1 MEFNPT
7 GTMNTELIVTGATGF
22 TGKFVVQEL
31 LSRGIKFDC
40 LVRNPAKAEMLNSQG
55 ITTVEA
61 DLSNL
66 ESLLS
71 VLPKYKKLINVASI
85 GFGAAPIIVK
95 ACEESGI
102 NRAVFVG
109 TTAIFTSLA
118 AQTKSV
124 RKAAEQAIMSSNLDY
139 TILRPTMIYGTP
151 DDRNM
156 IKLLRLIQKSPIIP
170 VLGSGEALQQPVH
183 VQDVAWA
190 ICEVLDRAHTYR
202 REYNIAGGQILTF
215 NEVIQIASKHLGK
228 NPQLLHFPKDLSI
241 QIVKILNT
249 LKINSPI
256 TVEQILRLN
265 EPKVF
270 DRSNAKND
278 FNYEP
283 KTFEHGIREAVKL
296 MIQ

>member
-31 LSRGIKFDC
+31 LSRGVRFDC
-40 LVRNPAKAEMLNSQG
+40 LVRDQSKAKVLNSQD
-55 ITTVEA
+55 INTVNA
-61 DLSNL
+61 DLNNL
-66 ESLLS
+66 DSLMS
-71 VLPKYKKLINVASI
+71 VFPKYKKLINVASI
-85 GFGAAPIIVK
+85 GFGAAPILVK

-102 NRAVFVG
+102 SRTVFVG

-118 AQTKSV
+118 AQTKSI
-124 RKAAEQAIMSSNLDY
+124 RQAAEQAIMSSNLDY

-170 VLGSGEALQQPVH
+170 VLGTGEALQQPVH

-190 ICEVLDRAHTYR
+190 ICEVLDLSNTYR
-202 REYNIAGGQILTF
+202 REYNISGGQVLTF

-228 NPQLLHFPKDLSI
+228 NPQLLHLPKNLSI
-241 QIVKILNT
+241 QIVEILNT
-249 LKINSPI
+249 LKIKSPI

-270 DRSNAKND
+270 DCNIAKND

-283 KTFEHGIREAVKL
+283 KTFDTGIGEAIKL
-296 MIQ
+296 MM

>member
-40 LVRNPAKAEMLNSQG
+40 LVRNPAKTEMLNSQG

-118 AQTKSV
+118 AQTKSI
-124 RKAAEQAIMSSNLDY
+124 RQSAEQSIMSSNLDY

-151 DDRNM
+151 HDRNM

-170 VLGSGEALQQPVH
+170 VLGTGEALQQPVY
-183 VQDVAWA
+183 VRDVAWA
-190 ICEVLDRAHTYR
+190 ICEVLDRANTYR
-202 REYNIAGGQILTF
+202 QEYNIAGGQVLTF

-228 NPQLLHFPKDLSI
+228 NPQLLHLPKNLSI
-241 QIVKILNT
+241 QIVEILNT
-249 LKINSPI
+249 LKIKSPI

-270 DRSNAKND
+270 DCSIAKHD

-283 KTFEHGIREAVKL
+283 KTFEEGIGAEIKL
-296 MIQ
+296 MI

>member
-1 MEFNPT
+1 MST
-7 GTMNTELIVTGATGF
+7 DLILTGATGF
-22 TGKFVVQEL
+22 TGKFVVKEL
-31 LSRGIKFDC
+31 LTRGIKFDC
-40 LVRNPAKAEMLNSQG
+40 LVRNPSKAEVLNAHG
-55 ITTVEA
+55 INTVTT
-61 DLSNL
+61 DLNDVD
-66 ESLLS
+66 SLLR
-71 VLPKYKKLINVASI
+71 VLPGYKKLINVASI

-102 NRAVFVG
+102 SRAVFVS

-124 RKAAEQAIMSSNLDY
+124 RQAAEQSIMSSNLDY

-170 VLGSGEALQQPVH
+170 VLGTGEALQQPVH

-190 ICEVLDRAHTYR
+190 ICEVLDQANTYR
-202 REYNIAGGQILTF
+202 QEYNISGGQILTF

-228 NPQLLHFPKDLSI
+228 KPHLLHLSKNLSI
-241 QIVKILNT
+241 QAVKVLNS
-249 LKINSPI
+249 LKIKSPI

-270 DRSNAKND
+270 DHSSAKND

-283 KTFEHGIREAVKL
+283 KTFEHGIGEAVKL
-296 MIQ
+296 II